1 MTPLDKAGT
10 SKTPEPSFNHLI
22 VHFKPKSEAEDEK
35 EPTIPKVD
43 GAIQKSRPLYSEKD
57 YSEETIE

>member
-1 MTPLDKAGT
+1 M
-10 SKTPEPSFNHLI
+10 I

>member
-1 MTPLDKAGT
+1 MLDHSQAT
-10 SKTPEPSFNHLI
+10 KTLEPSFNHLI
-22 VHFKPKSEAEDEK
+22 VHFKPKSEAEDEQ

-43 GAIQKSRPLYSEKD
+43 RAFQKMRPLYSEKD